1 MAQLERPQRPV
12 VETSKTPATIHTME
26 QLLRAGEGSKVSPKS
41 SKLSKL
47 SPTYSGYLSSS
58 TSSNSS
64 SNFFNKLKHHD
75 SEEDHSPNQ
84 KKSVLAK
91 VKEKAKKLRHSLSKK
106 KHDDGNHT
114 PSPNS
119 GKENEGTHDDAE
131 YHGAPMYQSETVAQP
146 KSGVGISKNVSSSND
161 KVGMQQNQEKC
172 VTRSLSKRTTQPA
185 TATVTA
191 TATATSTNA
200 IDAGSRKVE
209 TTRTLADSGSRKV
222 ETTRTLAEELNNGS
236 HSVTSKFQGLTV
248 YKPDE
253 LHTSTSPK
261 DGTQSSFFVSAP
273 STPPKTSSKTSPTA
287 ARISSAPVTPKT
299 LAPVSPQTPTCSSAP
314 TTCKYASPGAQIWDK
329 GVSVKDYLMNKL
341 EPGEDEKALS
351 QVISEAMS
359 PKRTPGDAGV
369 MEKVREAVTSLL
381 RTEEPKQE
389 EDTTTTI
396 TTTNTNIASTS
407 YQAPISTNATSISS
421 QIPVSTNAQEVV
433 KEENRG
439 SILQAN

>member
-12 VETSKTPATIHTME
+12 VETSKTPATVHTME
-26 QLLRAGEGSKVSPKS
+26 QLLRAGEGSKVSPKV

-47 SPTYSGYLSSS
+47 SPTYSGSLSSS

-64 SNFFNKLKHHD
+64 SSFFNKLKHHD

-119 GKENEGTHDDAE
+119 SKENDGTHDDAE
-131 YHGAPMYQSETVAQP
+131 YHGAPMFQSETVAQP
-146 KSGVGISKNVSSSND
+146 KSSLGISKSISSSND
-161 KVGMQQNQEKC
+161 RVGMQQNQEKC
-172 VTRSLSKRTTQPA
+172 LTRSLSKRTTQPA
-185 TATVTA
+185 TATMAAIA
-191 TATATSTNA
+191 TAPSTNS
-200 IDAGSRKVE
+200 IDADGSKKIE
-209 TTRTLADSGSRKV
+209 TTRTLAQ
-222 ETTRTLAEELNNGS
+222 ELNNGS
-236 HSVTSKFQGLTV
+236 HSMTSKFKGLTV

-253 LHTSTSPK
+253 LQTSTSPK

-273 STPPKTSSKTSPTA
+273 STPPKLSSKTSPTA

-299 LAPVSPQTPTCSSAP
+299 LAPVSPETPTCSSAP
-314 TTCKYASPGAQIWDK
+314 TTCKYASPGSQIWDK

-381 RTEEPKQE
+381 RTEEPKEQ

-396 TTTNTNIASTS
+396 TTTNTDMASTS
-407 YQAPISTNATSISS
+407 YQAPISTDANSISS
-421 QIPVSTNAQEVV
+421 QIPVSTNAQEVL
-433 KEENRG
+433 KEENHSR
-439 SILQAN
+439 IPQAN